1 MNIGIFIAARSNSN
15 RVKNKHSKNINDK
28 YLIQILYERLQQSK
42 YIRSKN
48 QIIVCTTKSE
58 SDDYLVSILKEFNIN
73 FFRGSE
79 KDLINRFFK
88 ANKKFNFD
96 LICRIDGDDIYTC
109 PKLMDILISKII
121 INPKIDYIEFQD
133 TPLGLAPKVFT
144 KKCLNTVYK
153 TYIPPNK
160 STGFGYLF
168 SKNANLSRKFIHNP
182 FSFNNNNRYSID
194 FIEDL
199 LIFKEVYNCYKKK
212 FYKCDSTTLDKY
224 FSKNKKIQ
232 KLINIINEK
241 KIIFYQ
247 KENFNLNLKYLYNK
261 NIKKIK
267 L

>member
-1 MNIGIFIAARSNSN
+1 MKIGIFIAARSNSN
-15 RVKNKHSKNINDK
+15 RLKNKHSKKINDK

-42 YIRSKN
+42 YIRSKK
-48 QIIVCTTKSE
+48 QIIVCTTNSE
-58 SDDYLVSILKEFNIN
+58 NDDDLVNILKEFNIN

-79 KDLINRFFK
+79 KDLINRFYK
-88 ANKKFNFD
+88 ANKRFNFD

-121 INPKIDYIEFQD
+121 TNKEIDYMEFKN

-168 SKNANLSRKFIHNP
+168 SKNIYLSRKFLTSI
-182 FSFNNNNRYSID
+182 FDFNTNNRYSID
-194 FIEDL
+194 FEEDL
-199 LIFKEVYNCYKKK
+199 LIFNIAYEHFKSTFLKS
-212 FYKCDSTTLDKY
+212 DSLALDEY
-224 FSKNKKIQ
+224 FSKDEHIQ
-232 KLINIINEK
+232 KIINIINQK
-241 KIIFYQ
+241 KINFYQ
-247 KENFNLNLKYLYNK
+247 KENSNLNLKYLYNK
-261 NIKKIK
+261 KIIKIK